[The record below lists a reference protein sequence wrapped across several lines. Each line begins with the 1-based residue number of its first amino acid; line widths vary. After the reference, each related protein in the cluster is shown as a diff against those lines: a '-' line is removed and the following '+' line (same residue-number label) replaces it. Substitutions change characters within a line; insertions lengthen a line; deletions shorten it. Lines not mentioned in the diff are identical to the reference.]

1 MYNIIIDS
9 LCKDKFKKLKRL
21 GFGIQEKDLEVKK
34 NNYWIM
40 SFFDKDLEAKKKKEI
55 WKQADKKKKI
65 ENGWICIEEIM
76 MIIVC
81 EIVIKYLF

>member
-9 LCKDKFKKLKRL
+9 LCKDKFKKLKGF

-40 SFFDKDLEAKKKKEI
+40 FFLEKGFGSQE
-55 WKQADKKKKI
+55 KQLLDY
-65 ENGWICIEEIM
+65 
-76 MIIVC
+76 V
-81 EIVIKYLF
+81 FF